1 MAQGNQPVVKFR
13 IGSVTAT
20 VWCNQEKF
28 YNTVLSKSYKDDA
41 GDWKET
47 DQLGHA
53 DLMNAI
59 QVLKRS
65 EDFIADQH

>member
-1 MAQGNQPVVKFR
+1 
-13 IGSVTAT
+13 
-20 VWCNQEKF
+20 
-28 YNTVLSKSYKDDA
+28 VLSKSYKDDA